1 MSSVKNVVE
10 ESVKN
15 AINSV
20 CSNYSRQLSEWLQEN
35 KNVEITSEEIC
46 SLWDVP
52 YCPPST
58 PGIPSGA
65 SVTTRLPEYYAG
77 AVSPAKKRGGR
88 TKKTVDPNAP
98 KCQYKLTRGKKEN
111 IGKECGKPVLA
122 DGVTHGADRFCK
134 ACLGKAAVQK
144 LLEKSEDKSTV
155 KPPVLPGSSIT
166 VPEKE
171 EAKTDEISVI
181 EISGKPGW
189 FKDTNHGFIIEQT
202 KEGNIVAHEIE
213 NDKGETRKLNDED
226 RKLALDLGLQVVS
239 EETVDESGIPK
250 IPNVVLESN

>member
-10 ESVKN
+10 ESVRN

-58 PGIPSGA
+58 PSIPTGA

-77 AVSPAKKRGGR
+77 AVSPAKKRGGGR
-88 TKKTVDPNAP
+88 TKKSVDPNAP
-98 KCQYKLTRGKKEN
+98 LCEYKMTRGKKEN
-111 IGKECGKPVLA
+111 IGKQCGNPVLA
-122 DGVTHGADRFCK
+122 DGVTLGADRFCK
-134 ACLGKAAVQK
+134 ACLKKAAVQK
-144 LLEKSEDKSTV
+144 ILEKSDDKSTV

-171 EAKTDEISVI
+171 EPKSDEISVI
-181 EISGKPGW
+181 EIPGEPGRY
-189 FKDTNHGFIIEQT
+189 KETNYGFIVEQPD
-202 KEGNIVAHEIE
+202 EGTVVAHEIE
-213 NDKGETRKLNDED
+213 NEKGERRKLNEED
-226 RKLALDLGLQVVS
+226 RKLALAIGIRVVK
-239 EETVDESGIPK
+239 DDSGIPK
-250 IPNVVLESN
+250 IPNVVAGN

>member
-10 ESVKN
+10 ESVKT

-35 KNVEITSEEIC
+35 KNIEISSEEIC
-46 SLWDVP
+46 SLWEVP

-88 TKKTVDPNAP
+88 TKKVIDPNAP
-98 KCQYKLTRGKKEN
+98 QCEYKMTRGKN
-111 IGKECGKPVLA
+111 PGKACGNQVLG
-122 DGVTHGADRFCK
+122 DGVTLGADRFCK
-134 ACLGKAAVQK
+134 SCLKKAAVQK
-144 LLEKSEDKSTV
+144 MLEKSEDKSTV
-155 KPPVLPGSSIT
+155 KPPVLPGTSIT

-171 EAKTDEISVI
+171 EPKSDEISVI
-181 EISGKPGW
+181 EIPGKPGW
-189 FKDTNHGFIIEQT
+189 FRETNHGFIIEQPN
-202 KEGNIVAHEIE
+202 EGTIVAHEIE
-213 NDKGETRKLNDED
+213 NEKGERRKLNEED
-226 RKLALDLGLQVVS
+226 RKLALAIGFQVVN
-239 EETVDESGIPK
+239 EETVDDSGIPT
-250 IPNVVLESN
+250 IPNVAVGN

>member
-20 CSNYSRQLSEWLQEN
+20 CSNYSRQLSDWLQEN
-35 KNVEITSEEIC
+35 KNVEMTSEEIC
-46 SLWDVP
+46 SLWEVP

-98 KCQYKLTRGKKEN
+98 KCQYKMTRGKN
-111 IGKECGKPVLA
+111 PGKECGNQVLG
-122 DGVTHGADRFCK
+122 DGVTLGADRFCK
-134 ACLGKAAVQK
+134 ACLKKAAVQK
-144 LLEKSEDKSTV
+144 QLEKSDDKSTV
-155 KPPVLPGSSIT
+155 KPPVLPGTSIT

-171 EAKTDEISVI
+171 EPKTDEISVI

-202 KEGNIVAHEIE
+202 TEGNIVAHEIE
-213 NDKGETRKLNDED
+213 NDKGETRKLNEED
-226 RKLALDLGLQVVS
+226 KNLALTLGLQVVN
-239 EETVDESGIPK
+239 EETVDDSGIPK
-250 IPNVVLESN
+250 IPNVAVETN